1 MNFPSLRLY
10 ALSLAALAAL
20 SGCASAPPP
29 NEAMAVAEAAV
40 TRASNPSTSDA
51 APAALAVAVNKLAS
65 SRAALARGETESARW
80 LAEEA
85 ALDAQVADQQAQAVR
100 ARKAAQETQAA
111 AAALREELNRKTP
124 R

>member
-1 MNFPSLRLY
+1 MNFTSLWLRT
-10 ALSLAALAAL
+10 LSLGALAAL
-20 SGCASAPPP
+20 TACASALPP

-40 TRASNPSTSDA
+40 TRASNPGTSDA

-65 SRAALARGETESARW
+65 SRAALARGETETARW

-85 ALDAQVADQQAQAVR
+85 ALDAQVADSQAQAAR
-100 ARKAAQETQAA
+100 ARKAALETQAA
-111 AAALREELNRKTP
+111 AQALREELNRKTP